1 LILPSGL
8 GNVGKSFSKAK
19 LTTQLITKAMRAPAK
34 RKGEKSGVFY
44 LIIAAALLYNLF
56 LLFASKE
63 HHPNSTSENEFTTST
78 LTK

>member
-1 LILPSGL
+1 
-8 GNVGKSFSKAK
+8 
-19 LTTQLITKAMRAPAK
+19 MRAPAK

-56 LLFASKE
+56 LLFGPKGN
-63 HHPNSTSENEFTTST
+63 HPNHTTINEFTTST